1 MPPHQRRPSRPADH
15 ALDARNIRKL
25 GRDTFAYA
33 IWIRQVKRYLLPT
46 ACGVFA
52 TVIMTRFR
60 QKLDQIA
67 IKI

>member
-1 MPPHQRRPSRPADH
+1 MPLHQRGPSRPADH
-15 ALDARNIRKL
+15 ALTAGNIQQH
-25 GRDTFAYA
+25 GRDTFGYA
-33 IWIRQVKRYLLPT
+33 IWLGQVKRYPIPT

-60 QKLDQIA
+60 QKEGKIA